1 MDPAVSEID
10 KKSHVARAARTTVS
24 AVRLSQS
31 LTAAIDTWAE
41 THQLN
46 RSDAIRQLVELGLK
60 VAPAAGAD
68 RTVRQHSGAIEHEAI
83 SRISGLLDPLL
94 PTDERERR
102 IRRLIEGP
110 PEFTEQRRDL
120 PRNEK

>member
-1 MDPAVSEID
+1 MDHAVSEID

-31 LTAAIDTWAE
+31 LTAAIDAWAE
-41 THQLN
+41 THHLN
-46 RSDAIRQLVELGLK
+46 RSDAIRQLVELALK
-60 VAPAAGAD
+60 AAPAASAD

-120 PRNEK
+120 PRYEK